1 MGAGGY
7 NTGNTVLHLSSV
19 RLVFSFVRRRRM
31 AALRGLGKL

>member
-7 NTGNTVLHLSSV
+7 NAGNTVLHLSSV